1 MAEAKTPDA
10 PVDVIIAAYNDEQ
23 GASTALKELEK
34 AKKAGT
40 ISIKDAAVLKRDTD
54 NKLRISESADKGF
67 GRGALIGGVAGAAV
81 GVLAGPIGWA
91 ALGGAA
97 VGGLA
102 AKLRDGGFRDERL
115 REIGESV
122 KPGNSALIA
131 VVEEIWVKDAEK
143 ILEEKAADIVTN
155 QVAADIAM
163 QLDMQA
169 TSSQQDSKA
178 A

>member
-1 MAEAKTPDA
+1 M
-10 PVDVIIAAYNDEQ
+10 
-23 GASTALKELEK
+23 
-34 AKKAGT
+34 
-40 ISIKDAAVLKRDTD
+40 LKRDTD